1 MAYFFIFEL
10 CLIYWIILLVCMV
23 IKYEKALPSVSYANK
38 SIMLDASYFIEYF
51 CIYCKL
57 KKNIN
62 LNMYCNMKNLRH
74 FYL

>member
-1 MAYFFIFEL
+1 
-10 CLIYWIILLVCMV
+10 MV